1 MEELRLIKSIRCK
14 LGNLLNNGK
23 RQAFHDWRAA
33 LGHLS
38 AIVTFLI
45 GIFLSLLIV
54 RPLKEVAVVAVA
66 SHDYGHRSDSDSDC
80 FFGASIRFGPWS

>member
-1 MEELRLIKSIRCK
+1 MLAKTFTGHVT
-14 LGNLLNNGK
+14 GNLVLAAIAV
-23 RQAFHDWRAA
+23 AFHDWRAA

-54 RPLKEVAVVAVA
+54 RPLKKWPSWPLLPTIMGIEVILIVTVLLW
-66 SHDYGHRSDSDSDC
+66 R
-80 FFGASIRFGPWS
+80 